1 MNVEMNNKISMKPG
15 FGKKLSKPTFNQNA
29 FSSRGADSSVFNSS
43 TTLNRTSLKESVG
56 KSISSTNLNRS
67 FSTGYASSG
76 SSVFGNRST
85 AFTPGTHFLGT
96 SDFSF
101 PRNDL
106 RNGINTTGIGYDS
119 SVKGYRS
126 GKHDLEL
133 MTGGWTQR
141 SERRALQ
148 RQGMVD
154 LNTLQEPSG
163 GKKKSSWLKTLGI
176 GLGVAGLGVG
186 AYFGIKGL
194 INKNKASKAEAGQ
207 TDMAKLNELAQQNQN
222 KGSMEVKGQSSQA
235 SSVKAKTTP
244 SNTGKAD
251 FREPGLKD
259 DPYYQTLQS
268 HETELNNQTQQL
280 DSNITSM
287 QSKISQSRSN
297 EGMARIALD
306 AANQYVDSLN
316 EQLSNP
322 NLSDLQKTTL
332 QASLSNAKKSV
343 EQKQAQLEQAQQ
355 NTQSL
360 QSDLESL
367 QNEKGQVSEQLS
379 RTYDEMAKIADGYAG
394 KNDAQPAIAKKAEEE
409 AAQA

>member
-67 FSTGYASSG
+67 FSTGYTSSG

-163 GKKKSSWLKTLGI
+163 GGKKKSSWLKTLGI
-176 GLGVAGLGVG
+176 GGLIAGVGVG

-222 KGSMEVKGQSSQA
+222 RDSAEVKGQSSQA
-235 SSVKAKTTP
+235 ASVKSQTTP
-244 SNTGKAD
+244 QSANGNKAD
-251 FREPGLKD
+251 LALKD
-259 DPYYQTLQS
+259 DPAYVQLQNK
-268 HETELNNQTQQL
+268 ETELNTQSQQI

-306 AANQYVDSLN
+306 AANKYVDSLN
-316 EQLSNP
+316 EQLSDP

-332 QASLSNAKKSV
+332 QASLSSAKKSV

-360 QSDLESL
+360 QSDLASL
-367 QNEKGQVSEQLS
+367 QNEKTEIQNNLANVAQDMTKLTAEHN
-379 RTYDEMAKIADGYAG
+379 AKNTEAAS
-394 KNDAQPAIAKKAEEE
+394 AKKAEEE

>member
-67 FSTGYASSG
+67 FSTGYTSSG

-207 TDMAKLNELAQQNQN
+207 TDMAKLNELAQQNQD
-222 KGSMEVKGQSSQA
+222 KGSTEVKGQSSQSA
-235 SSVKAKTTP
+235 SVKSQTTP
-244 SNTGKAD
+244 QAANGNKSDMALEN
-251 FREPGLKD
+251 
-259 DPYYQTLQS
+259 DPAYVQLQNR
-268 HETELNNQTQQL
+268 ETELNTQSQQI

-306 AANQYVDSLN
+306 AANKYVGSLN
-316 EQLSNP
+316 EQLSDP

-332 QASLSNAKKSV
+332 QASLSSAKKSV

-360 QSDLESL
+360 QSDLASL
-367 QNEKGQVSEQLS
+367 QNEKTEIQNNLANVAQDMTKLTAEHN
-379 RTYDEMAKIADGYAG
+379 AKNTEAAS
-394 KNDAQPAIAKKAEEE
+394 AKKAEEE